1 MKKNIKRFSHLLLL
15 ALCFNCLNAS
25 PPATTTGKET
35 VETLLLKQIDD
46 ERLAYQL
53 YTKLSEIHPDIT
65 LYKDII
71 ATKKH
76 HFSTLE
82 DYARETY
89 PNLETGRLKGPFLNH
104 ENRRLY
110 QRSLTRGK
118 ASKKN
123 AANVGVDLQE
133 ANIENIEH
141 LLSLEPE
148 PKLASILEDLK
159 KDSKK
164 HLSAFRQQ
172 KTR

>member
-1 MKKNIKRFSHLLLL
+1 MKLKRFSHLLFLT
-15 ALCFNCLNAS
+15 LCFNCLDAS
-25 PPATTTGKET
+25 PVTATEKET

-53 YTKLSEIHPDIT
+53 YTKLSEIHPEIT
-65 LYKDII
+65 IYKDII
-71 ATKKH
+71 AAKKH
-76 HFSTLE
+76 HFSKLE

-89 PNLETGRLKGPFLNH
+89 PNLRTGRLKGPFLNH

-123 AANVGVDLQE
+123 AANVGVDLEE
-133 ANIENIEH
+133 ADIENIEH
-141 LLSLEPE
+141 FLSLEPE
-148 PKLASILEDLK
+148 PKLATILENLK
-159 KDSKK
+159 RDSKK
-164 HLSAFRQQ
+164 HLSAFRRQ